1 MIGSTIAKLRKQKK
15 LTQAKFAEALHVTQ
29 AAVSQ
34 WETGRTKPD
43 YQQLFILADFF
54 GVTVEALSTGNMS
67 AGVASEND
75 TALVPAQEK
84 APANDPYYQQVMAK
98 AKTMNVEE
106 LKRLLR
112 IMDAVEEGR

>member
-54 GVTVEALSTGNMS
+54 GVTVEALSTGDMS
-67 AGVASEND
+67 AGVASEN
-75 TALVPAQEK
+75 
-84 APANDPYYQQVMAK
+84 APALDTRAEAKQLLEGLSDDQYQAALQYLQFL
-98 AKTMNVEE
+98 KTQ
-106 LKRLLR
+106 K
-112 IMDAVEEGR
+112 G

>member
-43 YQQLFILADFF
+43 YQQLFILANFF
-54 GVTVEALSTGNMS
+54 GVTVEALSTGDMS
-67 AGVASEND
+67 AGAAQE
-75 TALVPAQEK
+75 TAPAQDARAE
-84 APANDPYYQQVMAK
+84 A
-98 AKTMNVEE
+98 
-106 LKRLLR
+106 KRLL
-112 IMDAVEEGR
+112 EGLSDDQYQAALQYLQFLKAQKG

>member
-54 GVTVEALSTGNMS
+54 GVTVEALSTGDMS
-67 AGVASEND
+67 AGVASENAP
-75 TALVPAQEK
+75 ALVPAQEK
-84 APANDPYYQQVMAK
+84 APGSLDDQIMK
-98 AKTMNVEE
+98 E
-106 LKRLLR
+106 LEGLEVDQLR
-112 IMDAVEEGR
+112 EVLNFIRFRKKGGSQ

>member
-43 YQQLFILADFF
+43 YQQLFILANFF
-54 GVTVEALSTGNMS
+54 GVTVEALSTGDMS
-67 AGVASEND
+67 AGS
-75 TALVPAQEK
+75 TQET
-84 APANDPYYQQVMAK
+84 APAPDAR
-98 AKTMNVEE
+98 VEA
-106 LKRLLR
+106 KRLLEGLSEENYQA
-112 IMDAVEEGR
+112 AVQYLQFLKANEK